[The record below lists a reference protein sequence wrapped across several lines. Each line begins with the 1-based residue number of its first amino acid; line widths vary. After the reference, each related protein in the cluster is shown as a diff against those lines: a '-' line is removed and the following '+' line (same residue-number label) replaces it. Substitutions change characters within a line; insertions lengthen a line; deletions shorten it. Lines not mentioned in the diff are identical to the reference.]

1 MDRRTAVLLLTVTL
15 GSLEAKLCLLLLT
28 ICVLGSSSFD
38 RTCSCCTHR
47 MCHGWCTVV
56 NMMRMMVVLE
66 AQIPSRELMLV
77 SNRIIVRLVEVIPH
91 LVSTPYNPN
100 RSTMMSSRMMVVIS
114 RINRVIPM
122 MIVQVVVLVMELRL
136 LMLLCI
142 RLGMRVL
149 GAIQDMRIHI
159 LIVVV
164 RSSSSRGLVIKL
176 DGSLIVKLIQHLVV
190 RGLCVHK
197 VRMLRGHSVDLLLLL
212 RMVLVFV
219 AMQRR
224 MVIERQRSV
233 HTIVIVAVVH
243 YWTRS
248 AIHLVVELDLVLAI
262 VLIRGQLIVNPHRFV
277 PIHVRWSLS
286 LMVLLIVPSGES
298 IQTHRI
304 HGQSCFAVVVSETVQ
319 WRHIV
324 NGSCSRRDLRRGWCP
339 HHVG

>member
-1 MDRRTAVLLLTVTL
+1 
-15 GSLEAKLCLLLLT
+15 
-28 ICVLGSSSFD
+28 
-38 RTCSCCTHR
+38 
-47 MCHGWCTVV
+47 
-56 NMMRMMVVLE
+56 MMRMVVLVLE

-77 SNRIIVRLVEVIPH
+77 SNRIIVRLVEV
-91 LVSTPYNPN
+91 VSTPYNPN
-100 RSTMMSSRMMVVIS
+100 RSTMMSSGMMVVIS

-197 VRMLRGHSVDLLLLL
+197 VRMLRRHSVDLLLL

-233 HTIVIVAVVH
+233 HMIVIVAVVH
-243 YWTRS
+243 YWARS

-277 PIHVRWSLS
+277 PIHVRRSLS

-339 HHVG
+339 HHVR

>member
-1 MDRRTAVLLLTVTL
+1 MVL
-15 GSLEAKLCLLLLT
+15 
-28 ICVLGSSSFD
+28 
-38 RTCSCCTHR
+38 
-47 MCHGWCTVV
+47 
-56 NMMRMMVVLE
+56 VLE

-100 RSTMMSSRMMVVIS
+100 RSTMMSSGMMVVIS

-164 RSSSSRGLVIKL
+164 RSSSSSSRGLVIKL

-197 VRMLRGHSVDLLLLL
+197 VRMLRRHSVDLLLL

-233 HTIVIVAVVH
+233 HMIVIVAVVH
-243 YWTRS
+243 YWARS

-262 VLIRGQLIVNPHRFV
+262 VLIRRQLIVNPHRFV
-277 PIHVRWSLS
+277 PIHVRRSLS
-286 LMVLLIVPSGES
+286 LMVLLIVPSGET

-324 NGSCSRRDLRRGWCP
+324 NGSCSRRNLRRGWCP
-339 HHVG
+339 HYVR